1 MKVLLV
7 GDYSS
12 FHRYLK
18 EGLQELGVNVT
29 LASAGDGWK
38 KIGGA
43 DIILPSAKGNF
54 YQQFKTLYLDPF
66 KIVKDLKDYDVV
78 QFINPLAFSV
88 FVSNPIFNILKKQN
102 NIVSYAACG
111 TDYAFWES
119 WKKGRFEYS
128 PFDFDKISRD
138 YYDYKNCR
146 GFVRTF
152 VEKSIT
158 PNFDIIIPML
168 YEYKIGY
175 KNHPN
180 AYHVI
185 PQPINTKNIIYRN
198 NIVKDK
204 IFFFHG
210 INREDFK
217 GTPFIREAMT
227 RLQNKYPS
235 DVEILLDG
243 HMPFDKYMDIITKA
257 NVVIDQCC
265 GYGYGINACI
275 SMAQGRVVMA
285 PAREETL
292 QEFGINN
299 CPIIHVKPDVDYIY
313 NQMAGILERK
323 NKITE
328 IGYESRLYVESM
340 HNYIEVAKQYIDA
353 WKSTGKI

>member
-1 MKVLLV
+1 
-7 GDYSS
+7 
-12 FHRYLK
+12 
-18 EGLQELGVNVT
+18 
-29 LASAGDGWK
+29 
-38 KIGGA
+38 
-43 DIILPSAKGNF
+43 
-54 YQQFKTLYLDPF
+54 
-66 KIVKDLKDYDVV
+66 
-78 QFINPLAFSV
+78 
-88 FVSNPIFNILKKQN
+88 
-102 NIVSYAACG
+102 
-111 TDYAFWES
+111 
-119 WKKGRFEYS
+119 
-128 PFDFDKISRD
+128 
-138 YYDYKNCR
+138 
-146 GFVRTF
+146 
-152 VEKSIT
+152 
-158 PNFDIIIPML
+158 ML